1 MISNSVKQ
9 WREAKGYSKAD
20 LARWVGVHR
29 SFITKLEDGTAQP
42 GGELMIRLSNK
53 LGQPVEI
60 VFTLEPDS
68 TSFLRRKV
76 MPNSQF
82 CRPPSVASAEPTIKT
97 TETKKGKSCN

>member
-29 SFITKLEDGTAQP
+29 SFITKLEDGTGQP
-42 GGELMIRLSNK
+42 GGELMIRLAKK
-53 LGQPVEI
+53 LGQPVESL
-60 VFTLEPDS
+60 FTLEPD
-68 TSFLRRKV
+68 TASFFQSKV

-82 CRPPSVASAEPTIKT
+82 SRPPSVASGELTANP
-97 TETKKGKSCN
+97 TETKKGKTCN